1 MIRLVVCPRR
11 RAGQLSS
18 HLTMSF
24 AQKGDCMFRSK
35 RERPRLEGPLK
46 CGWCDD
52 EIGEDTELFGIGAK
66 AHSDINISEMEGK
79 VIDIFLTRRNRN
91 VQALVVTKDS
101 PAKREGKDLLFVA
114 CSESCAA
121 ALEQGVG
128 REIESP

>member
-1 MIRLVVCPRR
+1 
-11 RAGQLSS
+11 
-18 HLTMSF
+18 
-24 AQKGDCMFRSK
+24 MFRSE
-35 RERPRLEGPLK
+35 REKPKLEGPLK

-66 AHSDINISEMEGK
+66 AHPDIDISEMEGK
-79 VIDIFLTRRNRN
+79 VIDLFLSRRKRT

-121 ALEQGVG
+121 ALEQSVG
-128 REIESP
+128 SEI